1 MSSNQ
6 RIRVLRQTT
15 RVLTLALPLALWA
28 CGPPAPEA
36 PATPA
41 DSSSGSA
48 APPSPS
54 PLPGADPLAYRGAA
68 VAGQVCAQCHD
79 IGAGAPPAISIPG
92 ATAFSEV
99 ARRPETTPE
108 SLAAWLRASHPSMP
122 NYIFGEAQT
131 ADIVAYIMSLR
142 TGQ

>member
-1 MSSNQ
+1 MSPSHW
-6 RIRVLRQTT
+6 I
-15 RVLTLALPLALWA
+15 PLALALALCA
-28 CGPPAPEA
+28 CGEQAANE

-41 DSSSGSA
+41 APSSEA
-48 APPSPS
+48 APPPAPS
-54 PLPGADPLAYRGAA
+54 PAADADPAAYRGAA

-79 IGAGAPPAISIPG
+79 IGAGPSAVRIPG

-122 NYIFGEAQT
+122 NYIFGETQT